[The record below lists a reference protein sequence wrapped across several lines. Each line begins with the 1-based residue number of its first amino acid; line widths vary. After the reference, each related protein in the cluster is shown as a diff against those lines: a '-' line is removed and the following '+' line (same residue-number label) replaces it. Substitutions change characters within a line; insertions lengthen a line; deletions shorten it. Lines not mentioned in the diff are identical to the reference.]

1 MQTIHSS
8 ALLRVLTFLVVVLTC
23 KVTLS
28 IVIGYRDYF
37 PPNFQSDFLLGRE
50 PYFWGGYHWAFYVH
64 LAAGP
69 TSLLLGSVLI
79 SERFRQALPAWHKRL
94 GRLQGMCILLLLT
107 PSGLWMSWYAATGA
121 VAAWGLAALALA
133 TAACVALGWKAALM
147 RRFADHERWMWRTY
161 LLLCS
166 AVVIRM
172 IGGLATV
179 AGLDALWLYPV
190 STWASWLGPLLIY
203 EVLRITQVG
212 ELVKSQYQ
220 VQLELRP

>member
-1 MQTIHSS
+1 MQAIRTS
-8 ALLRVLTFLVVVLTC
+8 ALLRVLTLLAVLLIG

-28 IVIGYRDYF
+28 IVAGYRDYF

-50 PYFWGGYHWAFYVH
+50 PYFWSGYHGAFYIH

-69 TSLLLGSVLI
+69 TSLLLGTLLI
-79 SERFRQALPAWHKRL
+79 SERFRKAVPAWHKRL
-94 GRLQGMCILLLLT
+94 GRMQGMCILLLLA
-107 PSGLWMSWYAATGA
+107 PSGLWMSWYAATGV
-121 VAAWGLAALALA
+121 VAAWGLAALAIA
-133 TAACVALGWKAALM
+133 TAACVALGWRAAVT

-179 AGLDALWLYPV
+179 AGLDALWLYPL
-190 STWASWLGPLLIY
+190 SAWASWLGPLLVY
-203 EVLRITQVG
+203 EFSRGRRL
-212 ELVKSQYQ
+212 
-220 VQLELRP
+220 LRPAIVATETPALTQ